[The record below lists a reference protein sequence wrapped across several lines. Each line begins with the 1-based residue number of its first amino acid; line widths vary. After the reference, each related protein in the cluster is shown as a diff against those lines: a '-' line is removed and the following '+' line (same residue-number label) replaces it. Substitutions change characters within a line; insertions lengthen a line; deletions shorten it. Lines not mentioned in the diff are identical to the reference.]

1 MMRLVKAECKKILR
15 SKFNIFMILILFS
28 YTGYQAY
35 SEYQFKFQNTVAQ
48 EWIMKTT
55 EGKDLNNGADYFMYA
70 DKILHQYEGK
80 ASPKLYE
87 KFMSDYEK
95 ILEAYP
101 LKDYDVDYMISLYGT
116 EYEKFMQDCVN
127 GKYSEQKR
135 IEYLENVQKQ
145 SYFFKFYKD
154 DDNDN
159 LIYPMVFYENDHVRL
174 LYQNIYKNTMEYN
187 YYLKPAKDIPDLGN
201 FKAYCLASNAEIM
214 KGLDLS
220 DPLNKT
226 MKEHFVNQE
235 QNQHFDSVV
244 GNNLF
249 VNALGCIDFVTL
261 LMIALILSNTFAM
274 ENYYKTDQI
283 LIPSETAMKKLSLAK
298 LLAGI
303 LVSVGILLL
312 EYLMIYMFTMIYV
325 PLRDL
330 NMETISMA
338 GTSVK
343 SITNGIF
350 TYKEIIGTGLFLNLL
365 AVISTASITM
375 LASFISKNRFITII
389 LLITFILITTFSYPF
404 DTIFHNFGDHLF
416 LANMLHT
423 NDFFLIFRY
432 GNSPEPYGLWNGIFY
447 SWKTIIVLFWM
458 IVDIII
464 TLIVWKISKK
474 HVVKN
479 H

>member
-48 EWIMKTT
+48 EWTMKTT

-70 DKILHQYEGK
+70 DKILHQYEGE

-101 LKDYDVDYMISLYGT
+101 LKDYDVNYMISLYGT
-116 EYEKFMQDCVN
+116 EYEKFLQDCVD

-135 IEYLENVQKQ
+135 IEYLENVQKNF
-145 SYFFKFYKD
+145 YPFNYYKD

-159 LIYPMVFYENDHVRL
+159 LLYPMVFYENDHVRL

-187 YYLKPAKDIPDLGN
+187 YYLKPTKDIPDLGN

-214 KGLDLS
+214 EGLDLS
-220 DPLNKT
+220 DPLNKA

-235 QNQHFDSVV
+235 QNQHFNSVV

-303 LVSVGILLL
+303 
-312 EYLMIYMFTMIYV
+312 
-325 PLRDL
+325 
-330 NMETISMA
+330 
-338 GTSVK
+338 
-343 SITNGIF
+343 
-350 TYKEIIGTGLFLNLL
+350 
-365 AVISTASITM
+365 
-375 LASFISKNRFITII
+375 
-389 LLITFILITTFSYPF
+389 
-404 DTIFHNFGDHLF
+404 
-416 LANMLHT
+416 
-423 NDFFLIFRY
+423 
-432 GNSPEPYGLWNGIFY
+432 
-447 SWKTIIVLFWM
+447 
-458 IVDIII
+458 
-464 TLIVWKISKK
+464 
-474 HVVKN
+474 
-479 H
+479 

>member
-1 MMRLVKAECKKILR
+1 M
-15 SKFNIFMILILFS
+15 
-28 YTGYQAY
+28 
-35 SEYQFKFQNTVAQ
+35 FK
-48 EWIMKTT
+48 
-55 EGKDLNNGADYFMYA
+55 
-70 DKILHQYEGK
+70 
-80 ASPKLYE
+80 
-87 KFMSDYEK
+87 
-95 ILEAYP
+95 
-101 LKDYDVDYMISLYGT
+101 
-116 EYEKFMQDCVN
+116 
-127 GKYSEQKR
+127 
-135 IEYLENVQKQ
+135 KQ

-244 GNNLF
+244 GNNLL

-303 LVSVGILLL
+303 
-312 EYLMIYMFTMIYV
+312 
-325 PLRDL
+325 
-330 NMETISMA
+330 
-338 GTSVK
+338 
-343 SITNGIF
+343 
-350 TYKEIIGTGLFLNLL
+350 
-365 AVISTASITM
+365 
-375 LASFISKNRFITII
+375 
-389 LLITFILITTFSYPF
+389 
-404 DTIFHNFGDHLF
+404 
-416 LANMLHT
+416 
-423 NDFFLIFRY
+423 
-432 GNSPEPYGLWNGIFY
+432 W
-447 SWKTIIVLFWM
+447 
-458 IVDIII
+458 
-464 TLIVWKISKK
+464 
-474 HVVKN
+474 
-479 H
+479 